1 MKTKILNCLMLLI
14 PFNAFAHPGHESGPA
29 AAALAGLTPVQ
40 LLGLSLLGGIGLLLA
55 AGRLHRRR
63 KTLRAD
69 D

>member
-29 AAALAGLTPVQ
+29 LASLTPVQ

-55 AGRLHRRR
+55 AARLHRRR